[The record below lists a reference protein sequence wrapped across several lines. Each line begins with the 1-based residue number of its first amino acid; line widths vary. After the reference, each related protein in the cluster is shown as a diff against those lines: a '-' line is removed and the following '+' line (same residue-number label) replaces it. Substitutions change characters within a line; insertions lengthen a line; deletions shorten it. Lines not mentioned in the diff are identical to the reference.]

1 MLARLRAADP
11 RRELGEALLDQRL
24 VAGIGNI
31 WRAEALWH
39 AHLSPWLR
47 LGETTEEELLQALGE
62 AARLMRASLTGLR
75 VERAVYRRA
84 SRPCAR
90 CGATILSRGQGE
102 DNRIAYWCPGCQRGE
117 APPGK

>member
-1 MLARLRAADP
+1 
-11 RRELGEALLDQRL
+11 

-39 AHLSPWLR
+39 ARLSPWLR
-47 LGETTEEELLQALGE
+47 LGETAEDELLEALGE
-62 AARLMRASLTGLR
+62 AVRLMRASLTGLR

-84 SRPCAR
+84 GRPCAR